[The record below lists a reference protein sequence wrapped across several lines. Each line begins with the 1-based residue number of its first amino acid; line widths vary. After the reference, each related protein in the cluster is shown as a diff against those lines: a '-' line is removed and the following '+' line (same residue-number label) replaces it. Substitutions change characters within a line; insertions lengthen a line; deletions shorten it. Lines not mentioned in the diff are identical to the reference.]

1 MASDRVQPTILIYG
15 IDGAR
20 AAAAAAASLGLAV
33 TLLVPAPV
41 AAGLGADVIGKL
53 FAIVR
58 DEVPQARITA
68 AVDCA
73 DAPGLALALLRRGI
87 DALRVEGPEDML
99 RRIAEIASQCG
110 ASLAEEPAE
119 SLDLLAVRDP
129 RAACEAWLG
138 GFKTEATRPNCE

>member
-1 MASDRVQPTILIYG
+1 MATDRVQPTILIYG
-15 IDGAR
+15 VDDAR
-20 AAAAAAASLGLAV
+20 AAAAAAASLDLAV
-33 TLLVPAPV
+33 TLLVPAPI

-58 DEVPQARITA
+58 GEVPRARVTA

-87 DALRVEGPEDML
+87 DAVRVEGPEDML
-99 RRIAEIASQCG
+99 RRVEDIACQSG
-110 ASLAEEPAE
+110 AALAEEPAE
-119 SLDLLAVRDP
+119 CLDLLAVSNP

-138 GFKTEATRPNCE
+138 GFKTGATRPNCE

>member
-1 MASDRVQPTILIYG
+1 MDRAHPTILVYG
-15 IDGAR
+15 LDDAR
-20 AAAAAAASLGLAV
+20 AAAAAAAACGLSV

-58 DEVPQARITA
+58 DEVPQARLTA

-73 DAPGLALALLRRGI
+73 DAPGLALALLRRGV
-87 DALRVEGPEDML
+87 DAVRVDGPEEML
-99 RRIAEIASQCG
+99 RRIEDIASLSG
-110 ASLAEEPAE
+110 ARLAVAPAE
-119 SLDLLAVRDP
+119 CLDLLAVTDP

-138 GFKTEATRPNCE
+138 GFKTG